1 MTEDDSK
8 KEELNEPELVVLD
21 SKDSLLEHLKD
32 LMPKKEEA
40 IPDFES
46 YSFDLKNDDKNSKG
60 MIFFFKDEES
70 IKEISAVV
78 KGTEEAKKEI
88 PTEPH
93 VMAKF
98 PTCVTGPYSDI
109 PMRDLEMVDYEAEL
123 VLAIGKSGLSI
134 SKANAWEH
142 IAGIMLGNDISDRN
156 EQFRLPLKQFSM
168 AKSYDHFGPIGPVLV
183 TPDGFDNP
191 EDLNISLNVDGEE
204 RQNARTGDFIF
215 SIPVLIEWLS
225 RYVTL
230 NQGDLIFTGTPGGV
244 GDSMDPPTYIRDGQI
259 VDATLEGVGSLR
271 NRFITG
277 DMK

>member
-88 PTEPH
+88 NDKLLRFAAEFENFKKR
-93 VMAKF
+93 VAQEKSQAASYVKDSIF
-98 PTCVTGPYSDI
+98 
-109 PMRDLEMVDYEAEL
+109 RDLLNFIDNFER
-123 VLAIGKSGLSI
+123 GLSLYKEKEGGTDLFKGMEAVFKECDNFLTKNSI
-134 SKANAWEH
+134 NRIEVKLGDDFNPSIHEAIEVKNSNDFSKDKIVN
-142 IAGIMLGNDISDRN
+142 IVQSGYMSNDKLLRPAMVVVS
-156 EQFRLPLKQFSM
+156 S
-168 AKSYDHFGPIGPVLV
+168 
-183 TPDGFDNP
+183 
-191 EDLNISLNVDGEE
+191 
-204 RQNARTGDFIF
+204 
-215 SIPVLIEWLS
+215 
-225 RYVTL
+225 
-230 NQGDLIFTGTPGGV
+230 
-244 GDSMDPPTYIRDGQI
+244 
-259 VDATLEGVGSLR
+259 GSE
-271 NRFITG
+271 N
-277 DMK
+277 